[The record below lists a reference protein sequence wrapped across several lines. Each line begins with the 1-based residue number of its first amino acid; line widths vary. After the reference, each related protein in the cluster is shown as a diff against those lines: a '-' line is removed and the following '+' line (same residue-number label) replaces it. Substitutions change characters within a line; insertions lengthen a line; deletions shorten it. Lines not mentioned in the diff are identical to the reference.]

1 MYKILF
7 VCTANIYRSRFSE
20 EVFNYFAIKNNLS
33 TRAFSAGLMVGS
45 YKTRK
50 IYKPALDEL
59 DRLNI
64 DPIRAEEFSIHV
76 DDIDLKNYNMIIC
89 MDEKEHKPM
98 VESNSNVKEMNIIYW
113 NIGILFSVCQS
124 PVRVL
129 NSSNQ
134 YIYRV
139 LVLYHFY
146 PNSQIRILLLEDLI
160 PFF

>member
-7 VCTANIYRSRFSE
+7 ICTANIYRSRFSE

-113 NIGILFSVCQS
+113 NIVDEPLA
-124 PVRVL
+124 
-129 NSSNQ
+129 SSNISLPKCYEKIQ
-134 YIYRV
+134 ELIYKV
-139 LVLYHFY
+139 TEK
-146 PNSQIRILLLEDLI
+146 IK
-160 PFF
+160 

>member
-113 NIGILFSVCQS
+113 NIVDEPLA
-124 PVRVL
+124 
-129 NSSNQ
+129 SSKISLPKCYEKIQ
-134 YIYRV
+134 ELIYKV
-139 LVLYHFY
+139 TEK
-146 PNSQIRILLLEDLI
+146 IK
-160 PFF
+160 

>member
-76 DDIDLKNYNMIIC
+76 DEIDLKNYNMIIC

-113 NIGILFSVCQS
+113 NIVDEPLA
-124 PVRVL
+124 
-129 NSSNQ
+129 SSNISLPKCYEKIQ
-134 YIYRV
+134 ELIYKV
-139 LVLYHFY
+139 TEK
-146 PNSQIRILLLEDLI
+146 IK
-160 PFF
+160 

>member
-98 VESNSNVKEMNIIYW
+98 VESNSNVKEINIIYW
-113 NIGILFSVCQS
+113 NIVDEPLA
-124 PVRVL
+124 
-129 NSSNQ
+129 SSNISLPKCYEKIQ
-134 YIYRV
+134 ELIYKV
-139 LVLYHFY
+139 TEK
-146 PNSQIRILLLEDLI
+146 IK
-160 PFF
+160 

>member
-64 DPIRAEEFSIHV
+64 DPIIAEEFSIHV
-76 DDIDLKNYNMIIC
+76 DDIDLENYNMIIC

-113 NIGILFSVCQS
+113 NIVDEPLA
-124 PVRVL
+124 
-129 NSSNQ
+129 SSNISLPKCYEKIQ
-134 YIYRV
+134 ELIYKV
-139 LVLYHFY
+139 TEK
-146 PNSQIRILLLEDLI
+146 IK
-160 PFF
+160 

>member
-76 DDIDLKNYNMIIC
+76 DDIDLENYNMIIC

-113 NIGILFSVCQS
+113 NIVDEPLA
-124 PVRVL
+124 
-129 NSSNQ
+129 SSNISLPKCYEKIQ
-134 YIYRV
+134 ELIYKV
-139 LVLYHFY
+139 TEK
-146 PNSQIRILLLEDLI
+146 IK
-160 PFF
+160 

>member
-113 NIGILFSVCQS
+113 NIVDEPLA
-124 PVRVL
+124 
-129 NSSNQ
+129 SSNISLPKCYEKIQ
-134 YIYRV
+134 ELIYKV
-139 LVLYHFY
+139 TEK
-146 PNSQIRILLLEDLI
+146 IK
-160 PFF
+160 